1 VTRQRATPGLAPA
14 EVARLRRAHGRR
26 AGDLSRGLF
35 TPLSIT
41 WRVHREAAVLL
52 GGGRAL
58 LLQVA
63 HPLVAAGVAAHS
75 RFRSEPL
82 TRLRRTLD
90 LMLTLVFAD
99 AAGTLRAVAEIER
112 VHARVH
118 GVLDA
123 DVGPFPAGTPYDAND
138 PELLLWV
145 HATLIDSTLHVYQR
159 FVRPLSPAARA
170 AYYEES
176 KRSARLLGIPE
187 RLIPRTL
194 GAFET
199 YMRRMIASD
208 VLTIGPVGR
217 EIAAAILRPPVPF
230 GLGIAFRAAN
240 FVTVGLLPRE
250 LRERYRLA
258 WSPRRERALR
268 MLAALSRVTRPL
280 LPACVHVLPH
290 ARRAERA
297 ARRSAS

>member
-1 VTRQRATPGLAPA
+1 MPIGLQLGAGPFA
-14 EVARLRRAHGRR
+14 E
-26 AGDLSRGLF
+26 D
-35 TPLSIT
+35 
-41 WRVHREAAVLL
+41 
-52 GGGRAL
+52 L

-123 DVGPFPAGTPYDAND
+123 DVGPFPGGTPYDAND

-170 AYYEES
+170 TYYEES
-176 KRSARLLGIPE
+176 KRGARLLGIPE

-199 YMRRMIASD
+199 YMDTPYWEQLQYIGDTRIQALISLYVAGDNRLERQAIEHFDWSRIPEGLTTSRYPSALMQIIPPFSLIYIAMVHD
-208 VLTIGPVGR
+208 YFMHR
-217 EIAAAILRPPVPF
+217 DDAA
-230 GLGIAFRAAN
+230 
-240 FVTVGLLPRE
+240 FV
-250 LRERYRLA
+250 RERLA
-258 WSPRRERALR
+258 GVRGILDWFDRHLEKN
-268 MLAALSRVTRPL
+268 
-280 LPACVHVLPH
+280 
-290 ARRAERA
+290 
-297 ARRSAS
+297 